1 MVDGI
6 EARNQDVEGL
16 LLTRLECGWLIARDS
31 AVEQQPPATR
41 ESNTTRRLLPGLG
54 VVDLV
59 FRMVVNVFHPAK
71 SGWIDV
77 LCERRTRADFI
88 VDDGRRDGDF
98 VMSTYFRNRVAAW

>member
-71 SGWIDV
+71 SGWI
-77 LCERRTRADFI
+77 LCEEDTHADFI
-88 VDDGRRDGDF
+88 VDGRRDGDF
-98 VMSTYFRNRVAAW
+98 VMSTYFRNRVAA